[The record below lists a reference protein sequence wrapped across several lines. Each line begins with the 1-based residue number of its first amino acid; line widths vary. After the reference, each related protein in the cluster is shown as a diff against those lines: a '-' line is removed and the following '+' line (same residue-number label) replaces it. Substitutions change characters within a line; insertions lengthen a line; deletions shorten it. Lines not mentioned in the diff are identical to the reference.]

1 MEQEMKSNPTI
12 ATRATNPRTI
22 ERAGIELAA
31 AERRPLPPTVAEQI
45 RSIAQCATPPRTSH
59 KKKKPVGVKSEI
71 KNLGPGT
78 LFFS

>member
-1 MEQEMKSNPTI
+1 MEQEMRPNPVL
-12 ATRATNPRTI
+12 ATRSTNQRTI
-22 ERAGIELAA
+22 ERAGAELAA

-45 RSIAQCATPPRTSH
+45 RAMAPSKSQ
-59 KKKKPVGVKSEI
+59 KKKNPVGVKSEI